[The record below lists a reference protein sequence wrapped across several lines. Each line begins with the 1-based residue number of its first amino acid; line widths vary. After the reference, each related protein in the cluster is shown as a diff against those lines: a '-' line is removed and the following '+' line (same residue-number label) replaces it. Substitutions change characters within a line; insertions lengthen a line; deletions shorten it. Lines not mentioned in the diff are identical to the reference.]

1 MLKPL
6 TKFAPTLALS
16 ALIKMLFALSA
27 PTCVPLNDC
36 NVASAVARLL
46 IGGMMPKPLTTIG
59 GVVSDQVSADVPS
72 VIGFAVVSRNRP
84 LELTAPPATAT
95 MSPWANCEL
104 LFASIARVH
113 VEVWAL

>member
-1 MLKPL
+1 MPAPVWVMTRPWLGLSAAGEMVKPL
-6 TKFAPTLALS
+6 TP
-16 ALIKMLFALSA
+16 
-27 PTCVPLNDC
+27 
-36 NVASAVARLL
+36 
-46 IGGMMPKPLTTIG
+46 IG

-84 LELTAPPATAT
+84 LALTAPPATAT

-104 LFASIARVH
+104 LFASIVRVH